1 MNCVE
6 HLVQTTYGALKPGQ
20 AYRLPGNS
28 HWYHRMNNARLT
40 DEMKERVV
48 ETLADGD
55 AVTAV

>member
-1 MNCVE
+1 ME